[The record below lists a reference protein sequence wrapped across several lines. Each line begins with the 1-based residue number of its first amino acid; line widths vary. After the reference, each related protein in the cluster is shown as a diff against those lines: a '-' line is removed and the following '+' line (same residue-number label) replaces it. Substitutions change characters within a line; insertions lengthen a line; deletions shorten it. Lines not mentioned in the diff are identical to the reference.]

1 MTDSKYPAPPFD
13 TELKPVLD
21 AVLQA
26 FNSSLHPED
35 IPALRSGGFTPGVE
49 ELVKGRPIEHFE
61 LTVPGPQGAP
71 ELLLSVFRRTDHVTP
86 GPAFFF
92 THVGGLI
99 FGDRFVGIAPIVNYV
114 EQFDAVVVS
123 VEYRLAPENPAPAQ
137 VEDAY
142 AALKWTAE
150 HADEL
155 GFDPAKLITVG
166 GSAGG
171 GLAAAVTLKARD
183 DSNGPALAGQIL
195 MYPMLDDRNET
206 VSSHQI
212 DGIGVWDRTSNFTGW
227 NAVLGDRRGTDDV
240 TIYESPSRATDLSNL
255 PHVHRGGQRGGL
267 PRRERGVRL
276 GHLGGGRLCRSA
288 HLGRRIPS
296 VRARCCGHRH
306 RDCLPRSTHE
316 LGAPHPGAV
325 EPPRLLRQRKAV
337 RYRAPSQALRMSA
350 PFVLQ

>member
-1 MTDSKYPAPPFD
+1 MTNSNYPAPPFD

-21 AVLQA
+21 VVLQS

-49 ELVKGRPIEHFE
+49 ELVKDRPIEHFE
-61 LTVPGPQGAP
+61 RTIPGPQGAP
-71 ELLLSVFRRTDHVTP
+71 DLLVSVFRRTDHTTAGP
-86 GPAFFF
+86 GFFF

-99 FGDRFVGIAPIVNYV
+99 FGDRFVGVAPIVDYV
-114 EQFDAVVVS
+114 EQLDAVVVT
-123 VEYRLAPENPAPAQ
+123 VEYRLAPEHPAPAQ

-150 HADEL
+150 HAEEL
-155 GFDPAKLITVG
+155 GFDPAKLIAVG

-183 DSNGPALAGQIL
+183 NNGPALAGQVL
-195 MYPMLDDRNET
+195 MYPMLDDRNTT

-240 TIYESPSRATDLSNL
+240 SVYESPSRATDLSHLPPTYIEVGSAEVFRDESVAYASAIWAAGGSADLHVWAGGFHLYELVAADTVIGTASREARTSWVRRNL
-255 PHVHRGGQRGGL
+255 GL
-267 PRRERGVRL
+267 
-276 GHLGGGRLCRSA
+276 
-288 HLGRRIPS
+288 
-296 VRARCCGHRH
+296 
-306 RDCLPRSTHE
+306 
-316 LGAPHPGAV
+316 
-325 EPPRLLRQRKAV
+325 
-337 RYRAPSQALRMSA
+337 
-350 PFVLQ
+350 

>member
-1 MTDSKYPAPPFD
+1 MTNSKYPAPPFD
-13 TELKPVLD
+13 TELKPVLE

-71 ELLLSVFRRTDHVTP
+71 DLLLSVFRRTDHVTP

-114 EQFDAVVVS
+114 EQLDAVVVT

-150 HADEL
+150 HAGEL

-171 GLAAAVTLKARD
+171 GLAAAITLKARD
-183 DSNGPALAGQIL
+183 DSDGPALAGQLL

-240 TIYESPSRATDLSNL
+240 SIYEAPSRATDLS
-255 PHVHRGGQRGGL
+255 GL
-267 PRRERGVRL
+267 PPTYLEVGSAEVFRDEVVAYASSIWAAGGSADLHVWAGGFHLYELVAADTVIGTASREARTSWVRRTL
-276 GHLGGGRLCRSA
+276 GL
-288 HLGRRIPS
+288 
-296 VRARCCGHRH
+296 
-306 RDCLPRSTHE
+306 
-316 LGAPHPGAV
+316 
-325 EPPRLLRQRKAV
+325 
-337 RYRAPSQALRMSA
+337 
-350 PFVLQ
+350 